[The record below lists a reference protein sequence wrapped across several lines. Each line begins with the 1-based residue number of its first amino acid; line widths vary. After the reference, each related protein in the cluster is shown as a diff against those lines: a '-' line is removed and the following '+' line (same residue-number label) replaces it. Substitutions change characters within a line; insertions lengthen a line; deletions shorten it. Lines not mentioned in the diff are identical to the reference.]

1 MADMESN
8 WSRWDTISEFDWWQ
22 TRKSNSGKEREVNI
36 EDALLTIVNEIIR
49 IKNITDPLRNIEED
63 EPLMEIAREML
74 EQLRQGERSDF

>member
-1 MADMESN
+1 M
-8 WSRWDTISEFDWWQ
+8 
-22 TRKSNSGKEREVNI
+22 NI

-74 EQLRQGERSDF
+74 EQLRQGERIEY